1 MKKLYPFS
9 VGYYIDRVNSFSPH
23 QSDSEGTSA
32 YKKLRREMLNEKQ
45 GLLIKITEL
54 KDQMVYLRKNIA
66 QKDQQ
71 MKSSTSLAQK
81 LDQVSEEVRRLK
93 EKLAQSEGKV
103 RELEEENQI
112 KEDLLLQK
120 QRPSK
125 EQLFG
130 KSLY

>member
-1 MKKLYPFS
+1 MKRLYPFN
-9 VGYYIDRVNSFSPH
+9 VGFYLANVNSFSPH
-23 QSDSEGTSA
+23 TSDSEGTSA
-32 YKKLRREMLNEKQ
+32 YKKLRREMLDERQ
-45 GLLIKITEL
+45 ELLIKITEL
-54 KDQMVYLRKNIA
+54 KDEMFYLRKNIA